1 MSTSRSSLSPS
12 YLLFLFFFIISLLLV
27 ICQVSEVRLLM
38 KEQVVRLL
46 FQGLRYCRLFASF
59 LYDLDLNQAGLPS
72 TWTVLPVALGSV
84 VLFSVTFSALT
95 LFFSSSL

>member
-12 YLLFLFFFIISLLLV
+12 YLLFLFFFIVSLLLV
-27 ICQVSEVRLLM
+27 IFQVSEVRLLM
-38 KEQVVRLL
+38 KEQVVGLL
-46 FQGLRYCRLFASF
+46 FQGLCYCRLFGSF
-59 LYDLDLNQAGLPS
+59 LYDLGLNQAGLPS
-72 TWTVLPVALGSV
+72 TWTVLPVVLGLV